1 VSSAMTIGLC
11 ILRRMISAA
20 LIAFVVVPVPIAF
33 GWGPEG
39 HIWINRVAVEKT
51 PREMPL
57 FFRQA
62 VAEQSHT
69 QVEVYQLAKAGGLTD
84 HGSPEACAFT
94 VSRLAAG
101 SQMLLNLWYTAWL
114 DSSQPPTPPKYE

>member
-1 VSSAMTIGLC
+1 MWVILELTEILCLLLCSGVSLT
-11 ILRRMISAA
+11 
-20 LIAFVVVPVPIAF
+20 
-33 GWGPEG
+33 
-39 HIWINRVAVEKT
+39 VAVEKT

-69 QVEVYQLAKAGGLTD
+69 QVEKVYQLAKAGGLTD
-84 HGSPEACAFT
+84 NGSPEARAFT